1 MLGETGDRARVIK
14 AGDGVDYDL
23 WAPDEV
29 RTRAGNVTLFLEDQ
43 ALDEACKLHAKLMS
57 MKDSY
62 AAGRK
67 VLRDVAK
74 ALNDFHWTSV
84 IDTSEDFI
92 VAAVDNTGHRDP
104 KKDIKGCIPAE
115 RFTALRKAGLI

>member
-1 MLGETGDRARVIK
+1 
-14 AGDGVDYDL
+14 
-23 WAPDEV
+23 
-29 RTRAGNVTLFLEDQ
+29 
-43 ALDEACKLHAKLMS
+43 MS

-67 VLRDVAK
+67 VLRDVAN
-74 ALNDFHWTSV
+74 ALNDFDWTSV